1 MYSITLANLAV
12 AEQEFIVAELLQEL
26 LRTNNP
32 TSMVIVSARLYNA
45 RQKLC
50 ALKLDV
56 FFHPE
61 NMNAQ

>member
-32 TSMVIVSARLYNA
+32 ISMVIVSARLYNA
-45 RQKLC
+45 REKLC
-50 ALKLDV
+50 ELKLNV